1 MQKKMKKFVTFIRSA
16 LFIDETTNT
25 RIGLTQFNKEEVEDF
40 SRNKD
45 SIRNEDIKL
54 SDLLRRS

>member
-1 MQKKMKKFVTFIRSA
+1 MKKFVTFIRSA
-16 LFIDETTNT
+16 LFIDEPTNT